1 VDLAEA
7 VPVAEAPVEAGS
19 NTNEDYMVPQQQIND
34 FVTRLQQAAGTNLES
49 VILYGS
55 AATAEFVAEFSDVN
69 LLCVLGETSFP
80 ALAKLAPAM
89 EWWKNKKQPTPLVM
103 TLEELR
109 RSADVFAIELLDM
122 HEHHRVLFGNDVLK
136 GLSVPMQLHR
146 AQVEYELREKLILLR
161 QRLLLAAGDKSK
173 LWDLML
179 SSLPAFA
186 TLFRHVLITFGDP
199 NPGSKRE
206 AIQILSNWIKFDPSA
221 FLQLLD
227 IREHKIDRKQLD
239 VSDVF
244 SRYLAA
250 VERATAAVDTMLDS
264 TGPGSST

>member
-1 VDLAEA
+1 
-7 VPVAEAPVEAGS
+7 
-19 NTNEDYMVPQQQIND
+19 MVPQQQIDD
-34 FVTRLQQAAGTNLES
+34 FVARLQQAAGANLQS

-69 LLCVLGETSFP
+69 LLCVLGETTFP
-80 ALAKLAPAM
+80 ALAKLTPAM
-89 EWWKNKKQPTPLVM
+89 EWWKSKKHPTPLVM

-136 GLSVPMQLHR
+136 GLSVPMHLHR

-161 QRLLLAAGDKSK
+161 QRILQAAGDKSK
-173 LWDLML
+173 LWELLL

-186 TLFRHVLITFGDP
+186 TLFRHVLITLGDA

-206 AIQILSNWIKFDPSA
+206 AIQALSNRIKFDPSA

-239 VSDVF
+239 VADVF
-244 SRYLAA
+244 TRYLAA
-250 VERATAAVDTMLDS
+250 VEQAAAAVDTMLDS
-264 TGPGSST
+264 AGPGSST